1 MEFFIVLL
9 GIPSVNWVLTE
20 DHQITYILIVESVLY
35 YKTPRFLGLL
45 IVSKMEGEMESRGFG
60 DR

>member
-9 GIPSVNWVLTE
+9 GIPLVNWVLTKG
-20 DHQITYILIVESVLY
+20 HQIAYILFVESVLY

-45 IVSKMEGEMESRGFG
+45 IVSKMEGEMESQGFG
-60 DR
+60 NR